1 MAIDYK
7 KLYSELGGVGNVS
20 PELAY
25 EARGLEKAKGS
36 LFDASSPLAFDNAQ
50 NTAQKA
56 KDKSDELQEAYKAA
70 SAGDFAQM
78 PKFDTY
84 HKSEEQILEA
94 GGYVPEPD
102 PGPMAKVSYRWENG
116 RFVSEAQEYTKRD
129 AALRRNA
136 IATAT
141 GKKINPADDALL
153 GIHRGM
159 MFGMPGMGGGGG
171 YRLSEDQMKRQQQ
184 TPTSNVAPYG
194 FDKDGNRIVQSN
206 LMKMPQGGLPVSPYE
221 YKSQLSLQDQPKAF
235 ETPMEQPGVKI
246 PDQYKNLMEPPKTQ

>member
-1 MAIDYK
+1 MIDYK

-25 EARGLEKAKGS
+25 EARGLERAKGS
-36 LFDASSPLAFDNAQ
+36 LFDSSHPLAFDNAQ
-50 NTAQKA
+50 NTAQRA
-56 KDKSDELQEAYKAA
+56 KDKSDELQEAFKAA

-78 PKFDTY
+78 PKFDTFQ
-84 HKSEEQILEA
+84 KSEQQILEA

-102 PGPMAKVSYRWENG
+102 PGPMAKVSYTWENG
-116 RFVSEAQEYTKRD
+116 RWVSDAQKYTQRD

-141 GKKINPADDALL
+141 GKKINPADDILL

-171 YRLSEDQMKRQQQ
+171 HLLSEKQMKMQQQ

-194 FDKDGNRIVQSN
+194 FDEHGNRIVQSN
-206 LMKMPQGGLPVSPYE
+206 LEPMPSEGLPVSKYQ
-221 YKSQLSLQDQPKAF
+221 KK
-235 ETPMEQPGVKI
+235 
-246 PDQYKNLMEPPKTQ
+246 